1 MLIDG
6 LVHVILSL
14 GHVPG
19 CGVGWHHI
27 VGKHL
32 ETGTTEAKQKW
43 KKFSYLE
50 KLLFERGQQLTGNSV
65 IGCRSGD
72 ELNLDKTTVFVQ
84 EIKETSNR
92 KEALV
97 HEQVRR
103 LTKVSSGFRLVLPA

>member
-43 KKFSYLE
+43 KEFSYLE

-72 ELNLDKTTVFVQ
+72 ELNLDKTTV
-84 EIKETSNR
+84 TSNR

>member
-14 GHVPG
+14 SHVPG

-32 ETGTTEAKQKW
+32 ESGTAEAKQKW
-43 KKFSYLE
+43 EEFSYLE

-72 ELNLDKTTVFVQ
+72 ELNLDKITVFVQ
-84 EIKETSNR
+84 EIKETSDR

-97 HEQVRR
+97 REQVTR
-103 LTKVSSGFRLVLPA
+103 LTKVSSGLRLVLPA